1 MITQKENQHNWIMT
15 VLFYAGSRI
24 LFIISFLMNKGGK
37 QLINV
42 YWNIDS
48 LCQLAEV

>member
-1 MITQKENQHNWIMT
+1 M
-15 VLFYAGSRI
+15 S
-24 LFIISFLMNKGGK
+24 KGRK

>member
-1 MITQKENQHNWIMT
+1 
-15 VLFYAGSRI
+15 
-24 LFIISFLMNKGGK
+24 MNKGRK